1 MVKKILT
8 DQLEQ
13 DEVEISNFVAAEK
26 EAEQFDDDAEN
37 IPIDVTVDLTD
48 EKLQDFSQNL
58 LEAAEEA
65 VEKGENEIIFRGI
78 KMRVSKAQIMGMKCL
93 RNKLIKKTKDSLKKR
108 FLSDEIEVL
117 TAISKILSPSTNQ
130 HLPLDKEIEFLCT
143 KYPISLDKAILH
155 TELKVLRGLKKAYP
169 MLKLKS
175 FSGILV
181 GNYLSLIPNC
191 GVLAQLYLLAPIQNA
206 VVERT
211 FSFQNLILSARRNRL
226 LLETVSK
233 KYY

>member
-1 MVKKILT
+1 M
-8 DQLEQ
+8 
-13 DEVEISNFVAAEK
+13 
-26 EAEQFDDDAEN
+26 
-37 IPIDVTVDLTD
+37 
-48 EKLQDFSQNL
+48 
-58 LEAAEEA
+58 
-65 VEKGENEIIFRGI
+65 
-78 KMRVSKAQIMGMKCL
+78 
-93 RNKLIKKTKDSLKKR
+93 
-108 FLSDEIEVL
+108 
-117 TAISKILSPSTNQ
+117 SPSTNQ

-233 KYY
+233 KILLKYCKLILSKEEINKIIETAAIAWLNEKKRKKGSGIIQ